1 MYTFLD
7 SVKYK
12 EPVLRGI
19 LGKLSFLPQVMSFL
33 AFSER
38 LGLILLAQT
47 SAVSACAVVGLLTY
61 IAVGGSMFVE
71 TVSWLKSFSFFLK
84 KKYSA
89 VSVTRG
95 SSIRWRLSGPAE
107 VYFLNQLSWDLVQA
121 VGTSM

>member
-1 MYTFLD
+1 MHL
-7 SVKYK
+7 SGQCEYK

-33 AFSER
+33 VFSER